1 MKHFITWFGKGE
13 TGDFEG
19 EKELLNISSEELE
32 KLKLFDTT
40 HSLYPVK
47 TLEQFSYL
55 AQFVN
60 FAFWTD
66 EYDFFVEHLEEDWS
80 VEYEASLEPKLY
92 ELVIVKRD

>member
-1 MKHFITWFGKGE
+1 MKHFITWFGKE
-13 TGDFEG
+13 EDGDFGG
-19 EKELLNISSEELE
+19 EKELLNISSEKLE

-40 HSLYPVK
+40 RSILSFYRVE

-66 EYDFFVEHLEEDWS
+66 KYDFFVEHLEED
-80 VEYEASLEPKLY
+80 
-92 ELVIVKRD
+92 